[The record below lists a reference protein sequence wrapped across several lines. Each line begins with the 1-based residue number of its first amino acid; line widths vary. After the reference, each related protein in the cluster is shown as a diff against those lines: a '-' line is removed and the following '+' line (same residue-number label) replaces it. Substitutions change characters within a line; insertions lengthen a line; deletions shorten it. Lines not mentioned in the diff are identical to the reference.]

1 MRTRLLVLAAAT
13 TTLVVVAFLI
23 PLSLLVKN
31 LAKQNALND
40 GLRQSQVVV
49 AGLQALGGAGDRQ
62 AIESVVTSA
71 NGQSPD
77 GITSSVVLPD
87 LATWVGSVPPDASS
101 ASLRLAAGTPKVGEN
116 TQQVNVMYKGGL
128 EIWNPINLNGDTL
141 VVRTFVPAA
150 KVKHGVNLDIA
161 ILIAVGLG
169 MLAVALLVA
178 DRLAQRTARP
188 VGALAATANRLSG
201 GDLSARAPLEGPREV
216 IEVGLALNRLG
227 QRIKELLDDERE
239 QVADLS
245 HRLRTPVAAVKLAA
259 EALPK
264 SPEAARLAEHV
275 DALERSVGD
284 VIREARRG
292 VREQVT
298 PRCDVVDVVR
308 DRVGFWSVLAEDQ
321 GRRLDLRL
329 PSASCHVRVSSD
341 DLAAAVDALL
351 ENVFAHTPEGTAMA
365 VLVDVGRADATV
377 TVADGGRGIP
387 RGAVDRGRS
396 GGGSTGLGLDIVR
409 RTAESSGGCLE
420 VGSSDSGGAA
430 MVMRLGRET
439 R

>member
-1 MRTRLLVLAAAT
+1 
-13 TTLVVVAFLI
+13 
-23 PLSLLVKN
+23 
-31 LAKQNALND
+31 
-40 GLRQSQVVV
+40 
-49 AGLQALGGAGDRQ
+49 
-62 AIESVVTSA
+62 
-71 NGQSPD
+71 
-77 GITSSVVLPD
+77 
-87 LATWVGSVPPDASS
+87 
-101 ASLRLAAGTPKVGEN
+101 
-116 TQQVNVMYKGGL
+116 
-128 EIWNPINLNGDTL
+128 
-141 VVRTFVPAA
+141 
-150 KVKHGVNLDIA
+150 
-161 ILIAVGLG
+161 
-169 MLAVALLVA
+169 MLAVAMLVA

-188 VGALAATANRLSG
+188 VAALAATANRLSG

-216 IEVGLALNRLG
+216 IAVGLALNRLG

-259 EALPK
+259 ESLPK
-264 SPEAARLAEHV
+264 SPEATRLVEQV
-275 DALERSVGD
+275 EALERSVGD

-298 PRCDVVDVVR
+298 PACDVVDVVR
-308 DRVGFWSVLAEDQ
+308 DRVAFWSVLAEDQ

-329 PSASCHVRVSSD
+329 PPASCQVRVAPD

-377 TVADGGRGIP
+377 TVADGGPGIS

-409 RTAESSGGCLE
+409 RTAEASGGCLE
-420 VGSSDSGGAA
+420 IGSSDSGGAA
-430 MVMRLGRET
+430 MVMRLGAEAR
-439 R
+439 